1 MKCEWCKISFGV
13 VIVISLILGVSYQ
26 FLDPAAPKNI
36 KIATGT
42 KEGSYYK
49 FAQEYKKILKEDK
62 FNLEIIPTAG
72 SIEALAK
79 LENKEVD
86 LAFIQGGT
94 ANKDDIN
101 NLTSLASIYFEPI
114 WIFYNSS
121 LDITYINELQGK
133 KIAIGVD
140 GSGTQPLAI
149 EILKQ
154 NNINA
159 QNSIF
164 VKLPMNEAKEA
175 LESQKID
182 ALFTVISPTSSKI
195 LSLIENENIKLLN
208 IKRASAYS
216 KRFHYITP
224 LSIGEGVINLEKNIP
239 SHELS
244 LISTT
249 ATLVSQKNLHPD
261 LIRLIL
267 KTAKKVH
274 SQPSIFEENIL
285 FPNKD
290 YTQIPLHVDAKHYLE
305 KGDSFL
311 EKIFPFW
318 IASSIDRLIIMI
330 IPLLTLLFPLF
341 KGVMPIYRWRIRSK
355 IYKWYKILHEADS
368 KLERLNKEEL
378 LNIQKDLH
386 KMFDNMEKDS
396 DVPLSYMGEYYD
408 LKVHA
413 NLILGKIEKLLNNIN
428 I

>member
-13 VIVISLILGVSYQ
+13 VIVIFLILGISYQ
-26 FLDPAAPKNI
+26 FLDPIAPKDI

-49 FAQEYKKILKEDK
+49 FAQEYKKILKKDK

-72 SIEALAK
+72 SIEALKK

-94 ANKDDIN
+94 ANKEDIN

-114 WIFYNSS
+114 WIFYNAS

-149 EILKQ
+149 QILKQ
-154 NNINA
+154 NNITA
-159 QNSIF
+159 KNSTF
-164 VKLPMNEAKEA
+164 VKLTIKEAKKA
-175 LESQKID
+175 LEDNKID
-182 ALFTVISPTSSKI
+182 ALFSVISPTSKKI
-195 LSLIENENIKLLN
+195 LALIGDKNIKFLD

-216 KRFHYITP
+216 KRFHYISP
-224 LSIGEGVINLEKNIP
+224 LHIGEGVINLEKNIP

-249 ATLVSQKNLHPD
+249 ATLVSQKDLHPD

-267 KTAKKVH
+267 KTAKKIH
-274 SQPSIFEENIL
+274 SKPSIFEENIL
-285 FPNKD
+285 FPSKN

-330 IPLLTLLFPLF
+330 IPLLTLLFPLL
-341 KGVMPIYRWRIRSK
+341 KGIMPIYRWRIRSK

-368 KLERLNKEEL
+368 KLGQLNKKEL
-378 LNIQKDLH
+378 INIQKDLL
-386 KMFDNMEKDS
+386 KMLNNMEEDS

-413 NLILGKIEKLLNNIN
+413 NLILGKIEKLLIN
-428 I
+428 KE